1 MYEQPKCFTVFVD
14 KELELSRVSNTNEI
28 VGGKEI

>member
-1 MYEQPKCFTVFVD
+1 MFAVRTD